1 MKQLLEFT
9 ARCYQDYGEIKTG
22 QYVHVLGPLIAS
34 KQGEAYIVKRLS
46 DGNVIASFS
55 HDTADW
61 FWDFFEVPKNN
72 YDPKSFF
79 PEKKEDFEKSDRTT
93 FTLSHYI
100 LTPYGVETTSQY
112 DSDQATLTIPS
123 LGRSENSTIEIP
135 VSECQVINDM
145 LDPYEQYQTNPLPW
159 HDIALYDYVNYNGK
173 ASDFYSVLLDKL
185 SHKDWLQMK
194 PYKLSPIIVTSLMLY
209 NNGFRW
215 VENKKESNEFVSD
228 YKGAKVKFHFL
239 EPKGMWVYYNQ
250 DDDLL
255 IKVRFPIP
263 NNKDMNRG
271 VIDAHYKGENVHYKY
286 EGVLILNILQSVM
299 RLVHAPLI
307 IKKDSV
313 EILSNAI
320 NNNS

>member
-1 MKQLLEFT
+1 MKHLLDFT
-9 ARCYQDYGEIKTG
+9 ARCYKDYAGVKTG

-46 DGNVIASFS
+46 DGNVIATFS
-55 HDTADW
+55 HGSADL

-79 PEKKEDFEKSDRTT
+79 SEKKEVIEKSDRIT

-112 DSDQATLTIPS
+112 DSNQSTLTIPS
-123 LGRSENSTIEIP
+123 LGRSENSTIDVP

-145 LDPYEQYQTNPLPW
+145 LDPYEQYQTKQLPW
-159 HDIALYDYVNYNGK
+159 YDIALYDYVNYNGK
-173 ASDFYSVLLDKL
+173 ASDFYSVILDKL
-185 SHKDWLQMK
+185 GHKDLLQMK

-215 VENKKESNEFVSD
+215 LENKKESNEFVSE
-228 YKGAKVKFHFL
+228 YKEEKVKFNFI
-239 EPKGMWVYYNQ
+239 EPKGTWVYYSQ
-250 DDDLL
+250 EDDLL

-263 NNKDMNRG
+263 NNKDMNKG
-271 VIDAHYKGENVHYKY
+271 TIDVHHKEETVHYRY
-286 EGVLILNILQSVM
+286 EGVLLLNTLQSVM

-307 IKKDSV
+307 IKKDSA
-313 EILSNAI
+313 EILGNGI
-320 NNNS
+320 KNNS